1 MVHAESTVRSSESE
15 SARPRVVVAS
25 TVTTMRV
32 GPSSIDFKD
41 ALTGLEVDVEIDLIS
56 SIGPLAMMATVLA

>member
-1 MVHAESTVRSSESE
+1 MHADSTERNSDSE

-32 GPSSIDFKD
+32 GPSRIDFRD

-56 SIGPLAMMATVLA
+56 SIGPLAIMATVLA